1 VTSARN
7 ESAATSDPEPTR
19 LERPWGRLSFIDEGP
34 RDGPALI
41 AVHGI
46 PGSSR
51 DFRYL
56 APLLTDAV
64 RVIRVDLPG
73 FGGSSLRKEA
83 IESVEGRV
91 RIVVELAD
99 QLGLGRFALLG
110 HSMGGAT
117 ALLGAASQPG
127 RVDLLVLV
135 ASVAISRHRGLELP
149 PQVFS
154 LMGWVMMLPGV
165 GRLLLPRFRGE
176 YRRRGLPGADALSAA
191 ELALQLRALGAINF
205 ASLRRA
211 ARKPLPAALV
221 AYAPDDPLIER
232 QIPEE
237 LLAILADAR
246 ALVFLDGGHNIKKTR
261 AAELAGAIREAL
273 LERTSRAAE
282 RPPVR

>member
-1 VTSARN
+1 VTSTPTA
-7 ESAATSDPEPTR
+7 SAATSDPEPTL

-56 APLLTDAV
+56 APLLTDAA
-64 RVIRVDLPG
+64 RLIRVDLPG
-73 FGGSSLRKEA
+73 FGGSSLLQEA
-83 IESVEGRV
+83 IGSVRGRV
-91 RIVVELAD
+91 RVVFELAD
-99 QLGLGRFALLG
+99 QLGLSRFALLG

-127 RVDLLVLV
+127 RVNLLVLV

-149 PQVFS
+149 PFVFG
-154 LMGWVMMLPGV
+154 LMGRIMTLPGV
-165 GRLLLPRFRGE
+165 SGLLMPWFRGE
-176 YRRRGLPGADALSAA
+176 YSRRGLPGADALSVTD
-191 ELALQLRALGAINF
+191 LAIQLRALGAIDF

-211 ARKPLPAALV
+211 AHRPLPTTLV
-221 AYAPDDPLIER
+221 AYAPDDPLIQR

-237 LLAILADAR
+237 LVATLADAR
-246 ALVFLDGGHNIKKTR
+246 AVVFPDGGHNIQKTR

-273 LERTSRAAE
+273 LERT
-282 RPPVR
+282 